1 MTNLSPPRRQSSTP
15 SWSPLMTDRKYF
27 KAGDVW
33 LHPSFGKLYITDDIS
48 EKEAK
53 KWPGMF
59 KCYWSSGGNSNAPW
73 TFLAS
78 DNPLVERMTLV
89 SELAPE
95 DTAT

>member
-1 MTNLSPPRRQSSTP
+1 
-15 SWSPLMTDRKYF
+15 MTDRKHL

-33 LHPSFGKLYITDDIS
+33 RHPSFGKLYVTDDVS

-59 KCYWSSGGNSNAPW
+59 KCYWSSGGNPNAPW
-73 TFLAS
+73 TFLAT
-78 DNPLVERMTLV
+78 DNSLVERMTLV
-89 SELAPE
+89 SETAPE